1 MIAMND
7 IEYLEDDNWIDAL
20 RRNIPKSYRKTANGR
35 YETFASI
42 RSKTISLGTYDSVL
56 DAENAVFDYRVLR
69 LINGV
74 EEYGLDIDDSVVFM
88 SRYLAFKEGLIFNLF
103 GERMIGA
110 VDRCGYRHVIL
121 NSKNVNIHRIIATL
135 FCHRQGG
142 CDYVNH
148 IDGNKQNNAAYN
160 LEWVTRSEN
169 AKHAFQTGLQTSNGK
184 GKLFT
189 NEELE
194 FIKNHCYEYY
204 KNVAEALNRNPE
216 TVRKYMGKYRREFN
230 ND

>member
-1 MIAMND
+1 MIIMND

-20 RRNIPKSYRKTANGR
+20 RRNIPKGYRKTANGR
-35 YETFASI
+35 YETYASV
-42 RSKTISLGTYDSVL
+42 RSKTINLGTYDNEI

-69 LINGV
+69 LVNGI
-74 EEYGLDIDDSVVFM
+74 EEYGLDIDESIVFM
-88 SRYLAFKEGLIFNLF
+88 NRYLAFKEGLIFNLF

-110 VDRCGYRHVIL
+110 VDRCGYRHIIL
-121 NSKNVNIHRIIATL
+121 NNKNVNVHRIIATL
-135 FCHRQGG
+135 FCYRPDG

-169 AKHAFQTGLQTSNGK
+169 VKHAFEIGLQTSNGK

-189 NEELE
+189 REELE
-194 FIKNHCYEYY
+194 FIKDHCFEYY
-204 KNVAEALNRNPE
+204 KDVAEALDRNPE
-216 TVRKYMGKYRREFN
+216 TVRKYMGKYRQELS
-230 ND
+230 DD